1 MRLLG
6 RRAECE
12 FLDAALADALEGR
25 SRVVML
31 RGEAGS
37 GKSALLD
44 FVVERA
50 AGWRVAT
57 ALGVESEMELAYSG
71 LHQLCAPM
79 LDHLDRLPIPQRSA
93 LGTVFGQE
101 TGPAPDRFLV
111 GLATLTLLAELAE
124 EQPLLCV
131 VDDAQWLDAASA
143 QLLLFV
149 GRRLLAERIALVCA
163 ARTDTGG
170 EVLGGFPVLP
180 VAGLRD
186 SDARALLLA
195 NLQGRF
201 DAAVCDQ
208 IVSESHGNPLA
219 LLELPRTWNS
229 ADLAGGFGLPA
240 RHPVVGKIEES
251 YAKRLLLLP
260 AETQLLVLAAAAEPL
275 GDPVLLQRAVQ
286 VLGIDMMASVPA
298 VDAGLLDVRGRIEFA
313 HPLVRSAAY
322 GSAADDDRHRVHRA
336 LAEATDP
343 EKDADRR
350 AWHRARGT
358 PRPDEDVAAE
368 LERSAGRA
376 QARGGIAAAAA
387 FLERAAALSPDP
399 ASRARRSLAAAEA
412 KQLAGAPQAASRLLA
427 TAVDGPLDELEN
439 ALAQRLQGQIALD
452 LRRGREAV
460 PFLLVAAKRLE
471 AVAPALARD
480 TYLEALRAASI
491 SGRFGSEMLRQVAD
505 AARRAPPPEGTPRA
519 IDLLLAG
526 LGVRFTDGYAA
537 SAPSL
542 QRALSVV
549 RDEGGRIEQD
559 VRWPWFAR
567 RVSFDLFDDES
578 WRALATRSVQLARDR
593 GALGVL
599 PLALNFLATM
609 HAFEGDFD
617 GAEGVLDES
626 DAIADA
632 IGDARVVFGRLT
644 LAGFRGDE
652 AVLSRL
658 VEAAEAPAT
667 ARGEGVV
674 LTFGEH
680 ALALLYNG
688 LGRYQ
693 AALAAAESASARD
706 ELGVS
711 VWSLPELV
719 EAAARSGMNE
729 LAVAAL
735 ERLTERTQAAGT
747 EWALG
752 IEARSRALLRE
763 GPAAEELY
771 RETIDRL
778 SRCRIAPERARA
790 HLLYGEWLR
799 RAGRRIDAREQLRAA
814 HDMFVTIR
822 MDAFA
827 ERARRELTAT
837 GATARKRR
845 AETRSELTAQETQIA
860 QLARDGYSNPE
871 IGAQLFL
878 SPRTVEWHMR
888 KVFAKLAISSRREL
902 DAALATKLR
911 TAQLA

>member
-1 MRLLG
+1 
-6 RRAECE
+6 
-12 FLDAALADALEGR
+12 
-25 SRVVML
+25 
-31 RGEAGS
+31 
-37 GKSALLD
+37 
-44 FVVERA
+44 
-50 AGWRVAT
+50 
-57 ALGVESEMELAYSG
+57 
-71 LHQLCAPM
+71 
-79 LDHLDRLPIPQRSA
+79 
-93 LGTVFGQE
+93 
-101 TGPAPDRFLV
+101 
-111 GLATLTLLAELAE
+111 
-124 EQPLLCV
+124 
-131 VDDAQWLDAASA
+131 
-143 QLLLFV
+143 
-149 GRRLLAERIALVCA
+149 
-163 ARTDTGG
+163 
-170 EVLGGFPVLP
+170 
-180 VAGLRD
+180 
-186 SDARALLLA
+186 
-195 NLQGRF
+195 
-201 DAAVCDQ
+201 
-208 IVSESHGNPLA
+208 
-219 LLELPRTWNS
+219 
-229 ADLAGGFGLPA
+229 
-240 RHPVVGKIEES
+240 
-251 YAKRLLLLP
+251 
-260 AETQLLVLAAAAEPL
+260 
-275 GDPVLLQRAVQ
+275 
-286 VLGIDMMASVPA
+286 
-298 VDAGLLDVRGRIEFA
+298 
-313 HPLVRSAAY
+313 
-322 GSAADDDRHRVHRA
+322 
-336 LAEATDP
+336 
-343 EKDADRR
+343 
-350 AWHRARGT
+350 
-358 PRPDEDVAAE
+358 
-368 LERSAGRA
+368 
-376 QARGGIAAAAA
+376 
-387 FLERAAALSPDP
+387 
-399 ASRARRSLAAAEA
+399 
-412 KQLAGAPQAASRLLA
+412 
-427 TAVDGPLDELEN
+427 
-439 ALAQRLQGQIALD
+439 
-452 LRRGREAV
+452 
-460 PFLLVAAKRLE
+460 
-471 AVAPALARD
+471 
-480 TYLEALRAASI
+480 
-491 SGRFGSEMLRQVAD
+491 
-505 AARRAPPPEGTPRA
+505 
-519 IDLLLAG
+519 
-526 LGVRFTDGYAA
+526 
-537 SAPSL
+537 
-542 QRALSVV
+542 
-549 RDEGGRIEQD
+549 
-559 VRWPWFAR
+559 
-567 RVSFDLFDDES
+567 
-578 WRALATRSVQLARDR
+578 
-593 GALGVL
+593 VL